1 MPRDDEKLLRQLSL
15 VSLLLARRRPVT
27 TREIRQVA
35 EGYSSMTDQAFARRF
50 YDDRED
56 LRRSGI
62 VVESTSPEEDGELY
76 FLPAENYS
84 LPDLHF
90 TPGEIQAL
98 SLALALL
105 HGRFAYAR
113 PLRLALAGLTRGH
126 PDPQLDESD
135 RVAVAL
141 APDDEAG
148 RWGDKLAQLDDAVV
162 RGKTVVF
169 PYRTAANVEGRRT
182 LDPYALVRIGGHWY
196 VVGRD
201 HSHDDARMF
210 RLSRITGP
218 LRFAGKKPRDFT
230 TPADFD
236 PSEYRARPPWLI
248 GAKTGVARLRVAD
261 DLAWWVTRSYPC
273 VGVEHVDASGRAL
286 LQTPYADGS
295 ALIAWVIGLGGR
307 AEIVAPDDLRAATLT
322 ALNAVRNV
330 HATPAG
336 PLPLAPPLGSAPPI
350 RPKAAEATPIR
361 PERLPRMLALLS
373 YLMDPDNGE
382 RVPLADIR
390 RDLGLS
396 PVETRAD
403 LSLLNLVNHGGG
415 TYLLSA
421 EIVGDAVVV
430 DREPGGEA
438 MAGPARLS
446 PLMARALLLALD
458 VVGHAL
464 PSETRADLD
473 SVRAN
478 VEASLGG
485 VALPGPVEMGD
496 LVPADS
502 NIVGTLNRALRDR
515 LVVSLEYYTPSR
527 EELGE
532 RQVEPGLLYHS
543 GDAWYLEA
551 YCLRAGGQRT
561 FRLELIRS
569 AVATDDTFVTRPEMD
584 LSAHHAGPL
593 HVTRPRASLAWVR
606 FPRHQQHLLEEQ
618 GFDVVVEDESATA
631 RIPYFDERWLIRE
644 VMRHGGEAELLEPA
658 SLRERTT
665 ATAETLMSRYAVPV
679 EPDIVTSE
687 TFAATPQKEDT

>member
-27 TREIRQVA
+27 TREIRQVT

-62 VVESTSPEEDGELY
+62 VVEGTSPDEDGELY

-90 TPGEIQAL
+90 TPGQTQAL

-126 PDPQLDESD
+126 PDPQLDESA

-141 APDDEAG
+141 APDDEAE
-148 RWGDKLAQLDDAVV
+148 RWGDKLSQLDDAVV

-169 PYRTAANVEGRRT
+169 PYRTAANVESLRT

-201 HSHDDARMF
+201 HGHDGIRMF
-210 RLSRITGP
+210 RLSRITGL
-218 LRFAGKKPRDFT
+218 LRYAGKKPRDFT
-230 TPADFD
+230 TPPDFD

-248 GAKTGVARLRVAD
+248 GGETGIARVRVAD

-273 VGVEHVDASGRAL
+273 VSVEHVDPSGHTL

-295 ALIAWVIGLGGR
+295 ALVAWVIGLGGR
-307 AEIVAPDDLRAATLT
+307 AEIVAPEDLRAA
-322 ALNAVRNV
+322 ALAALRAVRDA

-336 PLPLAPPLGSAPPI
+336 PLPLAPALESAPPI

-373 YLMDPDNGE
+373 YLMDPDHGG

-396 PVETRAD
+396 RTETQAD

-415 TYLLSA
+415 TYLLYA
-421 EIVGDAVVV
+421 ELDGDAVVV

-458 VVGHAL
+458 VVGPAL

-473 SVRAN
+473 SVRAH

-485 VALPGPVEMGD
+485 VTLPGPVQMGD
-496 LVPADS
+496 LVPPDS

-515 LVVSLEYYTPSR
+515 LVVRLEYYTPSR
-527 EELGE
+527 EALSE
-532 RQVEPGLLYHS
+532 RRVEPGLLYHS

-551 YCLRAGGQRT
+551 YCLRAGDQRT
-561 FRLELIRS
+561 FRLDLIRS
-569 AVATDDTFVTRPEMD
+569 AVATDDTFETRPEMD

-593 HVTRPRASLAWVR
+593 HVTRPRASVAWVR
-606 FPRHQQHLLEEQ
+606 FPRHRHHLLEEQ
-618 GFDVVVEDESATA
+618 GFDVVVEDDSVTA

-644 VMRHGGEAELLEPA
+644 VMRHGGDAELLEPE
-658 SLRERTT
+658 SLRERTA
-665 ATAETLMSRYAVPV
+665 ATAEDLMSRYATPV
-679 EPDIVTSE
+679 EPDIVALE
-687 TFAATPQKEDT
+687 TFAATPQREDM

>member
-35 EGYSSMTDQAFARRF
+35 EGYASMTDQAFARRF

-62 VVESTSPEEDGELY
+62 VVESSTPEEDGELY

-90 TPGEIQAL
+90 TPGETQAL

-105 HGRFAYAR
+105 QGRFAYAR

-126 PDPQLDESD
+126 PDSQLDETD

-169 PYRTAANVEGRRT
+169 PYRTAANVEGQRT
-182 LDPYALVRIGGHWY
+182 LDPYALVRVGGHWY
-196 VVGRD
+196 VVGR
-201 HSHDDARMF
+201 SHGSEGTRMF
-210 RLSRITGP
+210 RLSRVTGP
-218 LRFAGKKPRDFT
+218 LRYATKKPRDFT

-248 GAKTGVARLRVAD
+248 GATTGIARVRVAD

-273 VGVEHVDASGRAL
+273 VGVEHVDDSGHAVV
-286 LQTPYADGS
+286 QTPYADGS
-295 ALIAWVIGLGGR
+295 ALVAWVIGLGGR
-307 AEIVAPDDLRAATLT
+307 AEIMAPDDLRAATLA
-322 ALNAVRNV
+322 ALKATRDA

-336 PLPLAPPLGSAPPI
+336 PLPPSPHRESVPPA
-350 RPKAAEATPIR
+350 RNKEADATPIR

-396 PVETRAD
+396 RAETQAD

-421 EIVGDAVVV
+421 EIVGDVVVV

-473 SVRAN
+473 SVRAV

-485 VALPGPVEMGD
+485 VALPGPVQMGD

-502 NIVGTLNRALRDR
+502 DIVGTLNRALRDR
-515 LVVSLEYYTPSR
+515 LIVRLEYYTPSR
-527 EELGE
+527 EELSE
-532 RQVEPGLLYHS
+532 RQVEPDLLYHS

-561 FRLELIRS
+561 FRLDLIRS
-569 AVATDDTFVTRPEMD
+569 AIATNDTFETRPEMD
-584 LSAHHAGPL
+584 LSTHHAGPL
-593 HVTRPRASLAWVR
+593 HVTRPHASLAWVR
-606 FPRHQQHLLEEQ
+606 FPRDRQHLLEEQ
-618 GFDVVVEDESATA
+618 GFDVVVEDDAATA
-631 RIPYFDERWLIRE
+631 RIPYFDERWLVRE
-644 VMRHGGEAELLEPA
+644 VMRHGGEAELLEPG
-658 SLRERTT
+658 SLRKRIATT
-665 ATAETLMSRYAVPV
+665 ADALMSRYAVPP
-679 EPDIVTSE
+679 EPDIVPSD
-687 TFAATPQKEDT
+687 TFAATPQREDT

>member
-1 MPRDDEKLLRQLSL
+1 MSRDDEKLLRQLSL

-35 EGYSSMTDQAFARRF
+35 EGYASMTDQAFARRF

-62 VVESTSPEEDGELY
+62 VVESTSPDEDGELY

-90 TPGEIQAL
+90 TPGETQAL

-105 HGRFAYAR
+105 QGRFAYAR
-113 PLRLALAGLTRGH
+113 PLRLALASLTRGH
-126 PDPQLDESD
+126 PDPLLDESD

-141 APDDEAG
+141 APDDEAE
-148 RWGDKLAQLDDAVV
+148 RWGDKLSQLDDAVV

-169 PYRTAANVEGRRT
+169 PYRTAANVEGQRT

-201 HSHDDARMF
+201 HGHDDMRMF
-210 RLSRITGP
+210 RLSRVTGP
-218 LRFAGKKPRDFT
+218 LRYATKKPRDFT
-230 TPADFD
+230 TPPDFD

-248 GAKTGVARLRVAD
+248 GAETGIARLRVAD

-273 VGVEHVDASGRAL
+273 VGVEHVDASGHAVLR
-286 LQTPYADGS
+286 TPYADGS
-295 ALIAWVIGLGGR
+295 ALVAWVIGLGGR
-307 AEIVAPDDLRAATLT
+307 AEIVAPDDLRVAALA
-322 ALNAVRNV
+322 ALKAVRDA
-330 HATPAG
+330 HITPAG
-336 PLPLAPPLGSAPPI
+336 PLPLAPPPGNAPPL
-350 RPKAAEATPIR
+350 RPKAAEASPIR

-373 YLMDPDNGE
+373 YLMDPDNGK

-396 PVETRAD
+396 RTETQAD

-415 TYLLSA
+415 TYLLNA
-421 EIVGDAVVV
+421 EIDGDAVVV

-458 VVGHAL
+458 VVGPAL

-473 SVRAN
+473 SVRTN

-485 VALPGPVEMGD
+485 AALPGSIEMGD

-502 NIVGTLNRALRDR
+502 DIVGTLNRALRDR
-515 LVVSLEYYTPSR
+515 LVVRLRYYTPSR
-527 EELGE
+527 EVLTE
-532 RQVEPGLLYHS
+532 RRVEPSLLYHS

-551 YCLRAGGQRT
+551 YCLQAGGQRT
-561 FRLELIRS
+561 FRLDLIRS
-569 AVATDDTFVTRPEMD
+569 AVAAGDTFETRPEMD
-584 LSAHHAGPL
+584 LTAHHAGPL
-593 HVTRPRASLAWVR
+593 DVTRPRASLAWVR

-618 GFDVVVEDESATA
+618 GFDVVVEDDSATA

-644 VMRHGGEAELLEPA
+644 VMRHGGDAELLEPG
-658 SLRERTT
+658 SLRERI
-665 ATAETLMSRYAVPV
+665 AAAAVDLMSRYAASV
-679 EPDIVTSE
+679 EPNIVTSD
-687 TFAATPQKEDT
+687 TFAATPQREDT

>member
-15 VSLLLARRRPVT
+15 VSLLLTRRRPVT

-35 EGYSSMTDQAFARRF
+35 EGYASMTDQAFARRF

-62 VVESTSPEEDGELY
+62 VVESTSPDEDGELY

-90 TPGEIQAL
+90 TPGEIQSL
-98 SLALALL
+98 SVALALL
-105 HGRFAYAR
+105 QGRFAYAR
-113 PLRLALAGLTRGH
+113 PLRLALTGLTRGH
-126 PDPQLDESD
+126 PDPALDESD

-141 APDDEAG
+141 APDDEAE
-148 RWGDKLAQLDDAVV
+148 RWGDKLSQLDDAVV

-169 PYRTAANVEGRRT
+169 PYRTAENVESLRT

-201 HSHDDARMF
+201 HERDGTRMF
-210 RLSRITGP
+210 RLSRVTGP
-218 LRFAGKKPRDFT
+218 LRYETKKPRDFT

-236 PSEYRARPPWLI
+236 SSEYRARPPWLI
-248 GAKTGVARLRVAD
+248 GPKTGVARMRVAD

-273 VGVEHVDASGRAL
+273 VGVERIDPSGYAL
-286 LQTPYADGS
+286 LHTPYADGS
-295 ALIAWVIGLGGR
+295 ALVAWVIGLGGR
-307 AEIVAPDDLRAATLT
+307 AEIVAPDELRAA
-322 ALNAVRNV
+322 ALAALRAVRDV
-330 HATPAG
+330 HAGPAG
-336 PLPLAPPLGSAPPI
+336 PLPLLPPPGAAHSA
-350 RPKAAEATPIR
+350 RPKPAEAAPIR

-373 YLMDPDNGE
+373 YLMDPDNGG
-382 RVPLADIR
+382 RVPLSNIG

-396 PVETRAD
+396 REETEAD

-421 EIVGDAVVV
+421 EIDGDEVVV

-473 SVRAN
+473 SVRAG

-485 VALPGPVEMGD
+485 IALPGPVEMGD

-502 NIVGTLNRALRDR
+502 DIVGTLNRALRDR
-515 LVVSLEYYTPSR
+515 RIVRLEYYTPSR
-527 EELGE
+527 EALSG
-532 RQVEPGLLYHS
+532 RLVEPGLLYHS

-551 YCLRAGGQRT
+551 YCLQADGQRT
-561 FRLELIRS
+561 FRLDLMRS

-593 HVTRPRASLAWVR
+593 DVTRPRASLAWVR
-606 FPRHQQHLLEEQ
+606 FPRHRQHLLEEQ
-618 GFDVVVEDESATA
+618 GFDVVVEDDSATA

-644 VMRHGGEAELLEPA
+644 VMRHGGEAELLEPE
-658 SLRERTT
+658 SLRERT
-665 ATAETLMSRYAVPV
+665 AVTAEDLMSPYAAPAVP
-679 EPDIVTSE
+679 DGVTP
-687 TFAATPQKEDT
+687 TTNVVIPQREDT